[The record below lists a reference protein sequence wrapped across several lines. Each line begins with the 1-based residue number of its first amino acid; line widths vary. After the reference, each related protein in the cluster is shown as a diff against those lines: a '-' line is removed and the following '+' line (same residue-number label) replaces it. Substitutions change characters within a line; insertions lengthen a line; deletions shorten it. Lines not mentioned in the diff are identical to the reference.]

1 MKTIFIILLCQ
12 VILFHGYLSASL
24 ALVFSGG
31 GVRSIYQIG
40 VWKALI
46 QLGVEIDGVFGSSAG
61 AINAAAV
68 ASREYEAALQFW
80 RELEIGTVFN
90 VSEKT
95 SELLKKGFSEWK
107 FLEALSLAREV
118 IDSRGI
124 DSGPLGALLEKVLDE
139 ERIRTSGIDMGIV
152 VYSLSHMKPLELLLE
167 DIPEGQ
173 LAEFVSAS
181 ANFPLFKRV
190 EIDSQIYIDGGIYNN
205 VPVNMAIERGYR
217 EIILVDLHYRR
228 LKDFFDIW
236 CAHDNE
242 EIELTVISPQH
253 DYVDLFEFNRSD
265 LTKTLVQGYLDTYS
279 AMGKIFSGYTYIS
292 SSTGDFRKRF
302 MSLRADQKR
311 KALGLLGVGETG
323 EDGEQMWK
331 NLEKYMERSGS
342 DVETVFLKILDR
354 FASLLRLERLH
365 LYDTDELLG
374 IISGE
379 VDDDRAVN
387 GSYNNREYMEMV
399 RFLRYIHENTRG
411 DVSSLE
417 LWSLISNTAESL
429 SDGSGVL
436 N

>member
-1 MKTIFIILLCQ
+1 MKAILISLLCQ
-12 VILFHGYLSASL
+12 AILFYGYLSASL

-31 GVRSIYQIG
+31 GVRSIYQLG

-46 QLGVEIDGVFGSSAG
+46 QLGVEIAGVFGSSAG

-68 ASREYEAALQFW
+68 ASREYEAALRFW
-80 RELEIGTVFN
+80 QELEVDTVFN
-90 VSEKT
+90 ISEKT
-95 SELLKKGFSEWK
+95 SELLKKGFAEWK

-124 DSGPLGALLEKVLDE
+124 DSGPLETLLEKVLDE
-139 ERIRTSGIDMGIV
+139 KRIRKSGIDMGIV
-152 VYSLSHMKPLELLLE
+152 VYSLSRMRPLELSLQ
-167 DIPEGQ
+167 DIPEGL

-181 ANFPLFKRV
+181 ANFPLFKRI
-190 EIDSQIYIDGGIYNN
+190 EIESQIYIDGGIYNN
-205 VPVNMAIERGYR
+205 VPVNMAIERGYS

-236 CAHDNE
+236 CAHGNE

-265 LTKTLVQGYLDTYS
+265 LSRTLVQGYLDAYS

-292 SSTGDFRKRF
+292 SSPGHFRKRF
-302 MSLRADQKR
+302 MSLRADQMKE
-311 KALGLLGVGETG
+311 ALGLLGIAEAG
-323 EDGEQMWK
+323 EDGEHLWK
-331 NLEKYMERSGS
+331 SLEKYMEEGG
-342 DVETVFLKILDR
+342 DVETAFLKVLDR
-354 FASLLRLERLH
+354 FASLLGLERLH
-365 LYDTDELLG
+365 LYDTGELLG

-379 VDDDRAVN
+379 VDDDLTVSGR
-387 GSYNNREYMEMV
+387 YNNREYMQMG

-411 DVSSLE
+411 DGSSLE
-417 LWSLISNTAESL
+417 IWSLITGTVESL
-429 SDGSGVL
+429 SESSGEL